1 MVKKSSHAQ
10 NQPTPMAETLSEQ
23 LATADSNTISR
34 LYDTHAVSVFSLAL
48 HIVNDQREAET
59 VVEQTFQHAQREANR
74 FDPERDS
81 VNSWLLRITR
91 RLAVDAVRSRS
102 GNGIS
107 VNAATVQLPDPA
119 QRQRFDVASTD
130 VADVLRNALIRL
142 PRLERISVELAYF
155 EGLSPVQIAERLE
168 HPMEV
173 IRDKVQMGLHTLRT
187 TLEAKRDGD

>member
-1 MVKKSSHAQ
+1 MVRKSSHAP
-10 NQPTPMAETLSEQ
+10 NQPDPMAETLSEQ
-23 LATADSNTISR
+23 LASADSGTLSR
-34 LYDTHAVSVFSLAL
+34 FYDTHAVSVFSLAL

-59 VVEQTFQHAQREANR
+59 IVEQTFQHAQREANR

-130 VADVLRNALIRL
+130 AGDTLRNALIRL

-155 EGLSPVQIAERLE
+155 EGLSPGQIAERLE
-168 HPMEV
+168 HPTEV
-173 IRDKVQMGLHTLRT
+173 IRDKVQTGLHTLRT

>member
-1 MVKKSSHAQ
+1 MVRKSSHAP
-10 NQPTPMAETLSEQ
+10 NQPDPMAETLSEQ
-23 LATADSNTISR
+23 LASADSGTLSR

-130 VADVLRNALIRL
+130 AGDTLRNALIRL

-155 EGLSPVQIAERLE
+155 EGLSPGQIAERLE

-187 TLEAKRDGD
+187 TLEAKT

>member
-1 MVKKSSHAQ
+1 MVKKSSHSQ
-10 NQPTPMAETLSEQ
+10 NQPAPMAETLSEQ
-23 LATADSNTISR
+23 LAAADSNTISR
-34 LYDTHAVSVFSLAL
+34 LYDTHAVSLFSLAL

-59 VVEQTFQHAQREANR
+59 VVEQTFQRAQREANR

-130 VADVLRNALIRL
+130 AADTLRNALIRL

>member
-1 MVKKSSHAQ
+1 MVRKSSHAP
-10 NQPTPMAETLSEQ
+10 NQPDPMAETLSEQ
-23 LATADSNTISR
+23 LAAADSDTISR

-130 VADVLRNALIRL
+130 AGDTLRNALIRL

-155 EGLSPVQIAERLE
+155 EGLSPGQIAERLE

-187 TLEAKRDGD
+187 TLEAKT

>member
-1 MVKKSSHAQ
+1 MVRKSSHAP
-10 NQPTPMAETLSEQ
+10 NQPDPMAETLSER
-23 LATADSNTISR
+23 LASADSGTLSR

-91 RLAVDAVRSRS
+91 RLAVDAIRSRS

-130 VADVLRNALIRL
+130 AGDTLRNALIRL

-155 EGLSPVQIAERLE
+155 EGLSPGQIAERLE

-187 TLEAKRDGD
+187 TLEAKT

>member
-1 MVKKSSHAQ
+1 MVRKLSHAQ
-10 NQPTPMAETLSEQ
+10 NQPDPMAETLSEQ
-23 LATADSNTISR
+23 LASADSDTLSR

-102 GNGIS
+102 GSGIS

-130 VADVLRNALIRL
+130 AGDTLRNALIRL

-155 EGLSPVQIAERLE
+155 EGLSPGQIAERLE

-173 IRDKVQMGLHTLRT
+173 IRDKVQTGLHTLRT
-187 TLEAKRDGD
+187 TLEAKRNGD

>member
-10 NQPTPMAETLSEQ
+10 NQPAPVAETLSEQ
-23 LATADSNTISR
+23 LAAADSGTISR

-59 VVEQTFQHAQREANR
+59 VVEQTFQYAQREANR

-130 VADVLRNALIRL
+130 AADALRNALIRL

-173 IRDKVQMGLHTLRT
+173 IRDKVQIGLHTLRT

>member
-1 MVKKSSHAQ
+1 MVRKSSHAP
-10 NQPTPMAETLSEQ
+10 NQPDPMAETLSEQ
-23 LATADSNTISR
+23 LASADSGTLSR

-130 VADVLRNALIRL
+130 AGDTLRNALIRL

-155 EGLSPVQIAERLE
+155 EGLSPGQIADRLE

-187 TLEAKRDGD
+187 TLEAKT

>member
-10 NQPTPMAETLSEQ
+10 NQPAPMAETLSEQ
-23 LATADSNTISR
+23 LAAADSNTISR

>member
-10 NQPTPMAETLSEQ
+10 NQPAPVAETLSEQ
-23 LATADSNTISR
+23 LAAADSGTISR

-59 VVEQTFQHAQREANR
+59 VVDQTFQYAQREANR

-130 VADVLRNALIRL
+130 AADALRNALTRL

-155 EGLSPVQIAERLE
+155 EGLSPVQIAERLA

-173 IRDKVQMGLHTLRT
+173 IRDKVQIGLHTLRT

>member
-48 HIVNDQREAET
+48 HIVNDQRGAET

>member
-10 NQPTPMAETLSEQ
+10 NQPAPVAETLSEQ
-23 LATADSNTISR
+23 LAAADSGAISR

-59 VVEQTFQHAQREANR
+59 VVEQTFQYAQREANR

-130 VADVLRNALIRL
+130 AADALRNALIRL

-173 IRDKVQMGLHTLRT
+173 IRDKVQIGLHTLRT

>member
-23 LATADSNTISR
+23 LAAADSNTISR
-34 LYDTHAVSVFSLAL
+34 LYDTHAVSLFSLAL

-59 VVEQTFQHAQREANR
+59 VVEQTFQRAQREANR

-81 VNSWLLRITR
+81 VNSCLLRITR

-130 VADVLRNALIRL
+130 AADTLRNALIRL

>member
-10 NQPTPMAETLSEQ
+10 NQPAPMAETLSEQ
-23 LATADSNTISR
+23 LAAADSNTISR

-59 VVEQTFQHAQREANR
+59 VVEQTFQYAQREANR

-130 VADVLRNALIRL
+130 AADALRNALIRL

-173 IRDKVQMGLHTLRT
+173 IRDKVQIGLHTLRT

>member
-1 MVKKSSHAQ
+1 MVRKSSHAP
-10 NQPTPMAETLSEQ
+10 NQPDPMAETLSEQ
-23 LATADSNTISR
+23 LASADSGTLSR
-34 LYDTHAVSVFSLAL
+34 FYDTHAVSVFSLAL

-130 VADVLRNALIRL
+130 AGDTLRNALIRL

-155 EGLSPVQIAERLE
+155 EGLSPGQIAERLE
-168 HPMEV
+168 HPTEV
-173 IRDKVQMGLHTLRT
+173 IRDKVQTGLHTLRT

>member
-1 MVKKSSHAQ
+1 MVRKSSHAP
-10 NQPTPMAETLSEQ
+10 NQPDPMAETLSEQ
-23 LATADSNTISR
+23 LAAADSDTISC

-59 VVEQTFQHAQREANR
+59 IVEQTFQHAQREANR

-102 GNGIS
+102 GSGIS

-130 VADVLRNALIRL
+130 AADALRNALIRL

-168 HPMEV
+168 HPTEV
-173 IRDKVQMGLHTLRT
+173 IRDKVQTGLHTLRT

>member
-1 MVKKSSHAQ
+1 MVRKSSHAP
-10 NQPTPMAETLSEQ
+10 NQPDPMAETLSEQ
-23 LATADSNTISR
+23 LASADSGTLSR

-91 RLAVDAVRSRS
+91 RLAVDAIRSRS

-130 VADVLRNALIRL
+130 AGDTLRNALIRL

-155 EGLSPVQIAERLE
+155 EGLSPGQIAERLE

-187 TLEAKRDGD
+187 TLEAKRNGD

>member
-1 MVKKSSHAQ
+1 MVRKLSHAQ
-10 NQPTPMAETLSEQ
+10 NQPDPMAETLSEQ
-23 LATADSNTISR
+23 LASADSGTLSR

>member
-1 MVKKSSHAQ
+1 MVRKSSHAP
-10 NQPTPMAETLSEQ
+10 NQPDPMAETLSEQ
-23 LATADSNTISR
+23 LASADSGTLSR

-130 VADVLRNALIRL
+130 AGDTLRNALIRL

-155 EGLSPVQIAERLE
+155 EGLSPGQIAERLE

-187 TLEAKRDGD
+187 TLEAKRNGD

>member
-10 NQPTPMAETLSEQ
+10 NQPAPMAETLSEQ
-23 LATADSNTISR
+23 LAAADSNTISR

-173 IRDKVQMGLHTLRT
+173 IRDKVQIGLHTLRT

>member
-1 MVKKSSHAQ
+1 
-10 NQPTPMAETLSEQ
+10 MAETLSEQ
-23 LATADSNTISR
+23 LAAADSNTISR

-48 HIVNDQREAET
+48 HIVNDQRGAET

-107 VNAATVQLPDPA
+107 VNAATAQLPDPA

>member
-1 MVKKSSHAQ
+1 MVRKSSHAP
-10 NQPTPMAETLSEQ
+10 NQPDPMAETLSEQ
-23 LATADSNTISR
+23 LAAADSDTLSR

-130 VADVLRNALIRL
+130 AGDTLRNALIRL

-155 EGLSPVQIAERLE
+155 EGLSPGQIAERLE
-168 HPMEV
+168 HPLEV

-187 TLEAKRDGD
+187 TLEAKT

>member
-10 NQPTPMAETLSEQ
+10 NQPAPMAETLSEQ
-23 LATADSNTISR
+23 LAAADSNTISR

-130 VADVLRNALIRL
+130 AADALRNALIRL